1 MESTRVD
8 LISLHS
14 SNVPNLVLALQNRQ
28 YGDLPIPPDARLLS
42 CQEAFQTDD
51 NLSWTAFK
59 LLLVKSRVADIA
71 VKVERTKLVAENLVD
86 GEKVDMLVLGLYSAN
101 VARLGVVEGDLMLVA
116 GATVMKTRIQPKQ
129 VDPSAWTVYVGQ
141 ELFKKKEPSCKVR
154 FVRLGDVLDE
164 TNDGELDLTEENMDQ
179 NEVLRHQTPETCV
192 EFMEVDDNSRIA
204 NPIASGSKDTNISE
218 VVASD
223 NVASQVIVP
232 AKSPVTVASKVTVPA
247 SNAVTVSDYFASKVT
262 PNKVK
267 SPRIKVPKVVNLP
280 PAKMYNYTELKQ
292 CTKHKS
298 RYNTWAVIKEVV
310 ELPTRRKTKL
320 VARLLITDE
329 SLESWGDLSET
340 YRFSILAGSMENI
353 PPLSTG
359 SVLRIHHMMAEIFNG
374 TSDGRVYDGRSVV
387 VVEGTVGEDI
397 KPISTKDDL
406 GELVWSRSDEERVK
420 QLRKF
425 YVESFIYDLKLE
437 QIDKELLFNLNCVV
451 TKVIEVPDAIV
462 LRVADGTEAKLFSLS
477 WKNEDSQEAPDENV
491 TFVDV
496 HVTHSELM
504 DLVQKGRVNVGSYI
518 RMAGLRCKLH
528 KKLDSQGMSME
539 FLNTQGMGVD
549 GFEFVFENSERR
561 SVGVEVLH
569 NGDSRVEAIRER
581 MGEKDASMDVDEGRD
596 ALNKTDMDIDALIA
610 AVNTNG
616 TFSLPPSPDFTKKK
630 SSPEEIIPGLS
641 QTLNSSDFTKKKS
654 SPEEIIPGLS
664 QTLNSSDFTKRKSSP
679 EEILPVLSQTLSS
692 SEFAKRK
699 SSPEEIIPILS
710 QTLSSSE
717 FAKRKSS
724 PEEIIPILS
733 QTLSSSEF
741 AKKRSSSRQSSQDS
755 LELALGTSA
764 SPPHTPKSSV
774 SGLVTPVVPI
784 SPTPSIQDPDSLPNS
799 QQSDEL
805 FVSATSS
812 FIMSQLISKQESTN
826 VPKCQETSPEP
837 LFATANWVAE
847 SKNTRKVDRKRAK
860 IQRSAEEVDE
870 TASQA
875 FKDIGETA
883 SQPETD
889 SQGSSQGSSQFHAL
903 GSPVRERNVQL
914 GSKVIDE
921 SLNMRKTRSKS

>member
-1 MESTRVD
+1 
-8 LISLHS
+8 
-14 SNVPNLVLALQNRQ
+14 
-28 YGDLPIPPDARLLS
+28 
-42 CQEAFQTDD
+42 
-51 NLSWTAFK
+51 
-59 LLLVKSRVADIA
+59 
-71 VKVERTKLVAENLVD
+71 
-86 GEKVDMLVLGLYSAN
+86 
-101 VARLGVVEGDLMLVA
+101 
-116 GATVMKTRIQPKQ
+116 
-129 VDPSAWTVYVGQ
+129 
-141 ELFKKKEPSCKVR
+141 
-154 FVRLGDVLDE
+154 
-164 TNDGELDLTEENMDQ
+164 
-179 NEVLRHQTPETCV
+179 
-192 EFMEVDDNSRIA
+192 
-204 NPIASGSKDTNISE
+204 
-218 VVASD
+218 
-223 NVASQVIVP
+223 
-232 AKSPVTVASKVTVPA
+232 
-247 SNAVTVSDYFASKVT
+247 
-262 PNKVK
+262 
-267 SPRIKVPKVVNLP
+267 
-280 PAKMYNYTELKQ
+280 
-292 CTKHKS
+292 
-298 RYNTWAVIKEVV
+298 
-310 ELPTRRKTKL
+310 
-320 VARLLITDE
+320 
-329 SLESWGDLSET
+329 
-340 YRFSILAGSMENI
+340 
-353 PPLSTG
+353 
-359 SVLRIHHMMAEIFNG
+359 MAEIFNG

-387 VVEGTVGEDI
+387 VVEGGVGEDI

-581 MGEKDASMDVDEGRD
+581 MGENDASMDVDEGRD

-641 QTLNSSDFTKKKS
+641 QTLNSSDFA
-654 SPEEIIPGLS
+654 
-664 QTLNSSDFTKRKSSP
+664 KRKSSP
-679 EEILPVLSQTLSS
+679 EEILPV
-692 SEFAKRK
+692 
-699 SSPEEIIPILS
+699 
-710 QTLSSSE
+710 
-717 FAKRKSS
+717 
-724 PEEIIPILS
+724 LS

-764 SPPHTPKSSV
+764 SPPNTPKSSV

-883 SQPETD
+883 SQPTETD
-889 SQGSSQGSSQFHAL
+889 SQGSSQGSSQFQAL

-914 GSKVIDE
+914 G
-921 SLNMRKTRSKS
+921 